1 MNDYSDIIYLIG
13 AMIVFSL
20 LSLQTNQ
27 IFNLNE
33 RVELNSELEYNAV
46 SIAQDQIDQIRW
58 ISTQTQFDNY
68 LKTFPQTKSIAVDND
83 TLFYNVDVT
92 DTAMN
97 VPNSNVINRKVL
109 ITVTNKFLK
118 NNSNEA
124 PGNRSVKLKYLKS
137 FTN

>member
-1 MNDYSDIIYLIG
+1 MIG

-33 RVELNSELEYNAV
+33 RIELNSELEYNAV
-46 SIAQDQIDQIRW
+46 SIAQDQIDQMRW
-58 ISTQTQFDNY
+58 ISTQTQFSNY
-68 LKTFPQTKSIAVDND
+68 LNTFPQTKSLAVDND

-92 DTAMN
+92 AANMN
-97 VPNSNVINRKVL
+97 VPNSNVINRKVT

-118 NNSNEA
+118 NNVNES
-124 PGNRSVKLKYLKS
+124 PGQRSVKLQYLKS